1 MNYVIGPDDQVTI
14 TVYGVQEVVHDLTVS
29 PEGSI
34 YIPNVGEV
42 KVAGLQIEA
51 ATQRIKQSMS
61 KSAYPSPDQG
71 APSFSVSLGNI
82 KSIKVTIIGA
92 LKPGNYTLSSL
103 STVYNALFA
112 AAAC

>member
-1 MNYVIGPDDQVTI
+1 M
-14 TVYGVQEVVHDLTVS
+14 
-29 PEGSI
+29 
-34 YIPNVGEV
+34 

-61 KSAYPSPDQG
+61 KSAYPSLRSG
-71 APSFSVSLGNI
+71 SSKLSVSLGNI

-112 AAAC
+112 AGGPAENGSFREIQLIRNSKPVRSIDLYKFW